1 MTARLALVV
10 LCSRSALAGGA
21 SARPGVVRDCN
32 HFIRYPN
39 TKVSSVRNMTCV
51 AAVREMRRYRGNI
64 HRRFRTPG
72 GFVCGRVSGGPL
84 GGQWRCVKGSR
95 AFRFEFGD

>member
-1 MTARLALVV
+1 MLGRLAFAAL
-10 LCSRSALAGGA
+10 LALTLAGGA
-21 SARPGVVRDCN
+21 SARPDAVRDCN

-39 TKVSSVRNMTCV
+39 TKVSSARNMTCT

-72 GFVCGRVSGGPL
+72 GFSCGRVSGGPL